1 MTILKKDVTE
11 DKKTFYTF
19 IDESFYP
26 SKNKRGVIVRAIFYF
41 PNVFVQGNITI
52 KYLTRD
58 HKRPQSIYGQY
69 VEIYS
74 KVTKKTLTMPLKE
87 LQEGLK
93 SDDWSQKLADT
104 LLKSTFGQS
113 NELKR
118 ALN

>member
-1 MTILKKDVTE
+1 MKDNLIRINEYEYVTTV
-11 DKKTFYTF
+11 DH
-19 IDESFYP
+19 
-26 SKNKRGVIVRAIFYF
+26 G
-41 PNVFVQGNITI
+41 NVTI

-58 HKRPQSIYGQY
+58 HKRPQSIYDQY

-93 SDDWSQKLADT
+93 SEDWSQKLADT